1 MLSHNLNSCSLTIL
15 NAMPRI
21 SRRLVCFLAVLGVL
35 LASCGSDDDGS
46 DSATAAPVSGDV
58 TVFAAASL
66 TDAFTEIGDAFMAE
80 YPDVEVRFNFAASSE
95 LVTQINEGASVDVF
109 CFALRQATW

>member
-1 MLSHNLNSCSLTIL
+1 MLLFRYNSCSMTIVGS
-15 NAMPRI
+15 MPGT
-21 SRRLVCFLAVLGVL
+21 SRRLVSSLAVLGVL

-66 TDAFTEIGDAFMAE
+66 TEAFTEIGDAFMIE
-80 YPDVEVRFNFAASSE
+80 YPDVR
-95 LVTQINEGASVDVF
+95 
-109 CFALRQATW
+109 